1 LGHIQRRYLAQ
12 KGFIKMK
19 ISHFIRSAAIAST
32 IASAAAIISPIAA
45 SAATFNFSNIAGGDT
60 VGDSLAQYLSM
71 DVTASGSGTLFKFN
85 FATNPTA
92 FTSAFIG
99 TVYIDAG
106 TTPLG
111 TNASITVD
119 SGNVGTVDFTGGT
132 GTSNLPQSGNLAT
145 AFTTDYAFDN
155 VNGSGNSKAVQEGE
169 SLGVLFSTA
178 NFNNVIAGINA
189 GTLRVGYHVQGIGSG
204 SDSYI
209 NSTGTPTPVPVP
221 AFLFGVVAAGAFG
234 GTRLLKNKKQAV

>member
-1 LGHIQRRYLAQ
+1 MFKDKVSEI
-12 KGFIKMK
+12 MK
-19 ISHFIRSAAIAST
+19 ISQFIRSAAIAST
-32 IASAAAIISPIAA
+32 IATAAIIPTFSAN
-45 SAATFNFSNIAGGDT
+45 AATFNFNNIAGGAT

-85 FATNPTA
+85 FANNPTA

-132 GTSNLPQSGNLAT
+132 GTSNLPQRGNLAT
-145 AFTTDYAFDN
+145 AFTTDYDFDN

-178 NFNNVIAGINA
+178 NFNNVVAAINA

-209 NSTGTPTPVPVP
+209 NSTGTTPVPVP
-221 AFLFGVVAAGAFG
+221 VPGFLLGLVAAGAFG